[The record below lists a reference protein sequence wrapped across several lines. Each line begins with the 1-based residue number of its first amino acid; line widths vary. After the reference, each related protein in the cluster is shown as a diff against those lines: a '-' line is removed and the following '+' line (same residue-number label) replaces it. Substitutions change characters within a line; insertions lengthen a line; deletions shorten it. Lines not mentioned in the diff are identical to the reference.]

1 MRLYFYMRD
10 DMKNNK
16 HLTIMIV
23 IAGLII
29 FVASLESLMITKS
42 SEAFKA
48 FQALTE
54 NVDFSVFISYTMQ
67 NYFMNIIEPIIITLY
82 TYFTFDKITINR
94 YYHLFFGM
102 IVLVRIILLVVL
114 FNYQSLLYYII
125 VALYVLYFIKVITIN
140 NKKGG
145 TSGLSQNN
153 KRWYRQRTC
162 A

>member
-153 KRWYRQRTC
+153 KR
-162 A
+162 